1 MDNISVRQIANEI
14 TALAKES
21 FEKSWDGNSKQA
33 NNAYRQCEKIKEK
46 IAEDKNFLQELVKY
60 TLSSDDIHARRQGM
74 IIGLSTGIEKVS
86 ALAELK
92 REIDLQNSEDITL
105 KRIAFEAQMLKK
117 SIDDNGYIKMFTNQS
132 KYAIYDKD
140 WFC

>member
-1 MDNISVRQIANEI
+1 MDNISVKQIANEI

-33 NNAYRQCEKIKEK
+33 NKAYRQCEKIKEK
-46 IAEDKNFLQELVKY
+46 IAEDESLLKELVEY
-60 TLSSDDIHARRQGM
+60 ALSSEDIHARRQGM
-74 IIGLSTGIEKVS
+74 IIGLSTGIEKAR
-86 ALAELK
+86 ALTELK

-132 KYAIYDKD
+132 KYAVYDKD